1 MHCRVIRKKMMHW
14 NLFFSSTHSSSIT
27 LRFRVWI
34 SKCLHD
40 NDIWIPFLFFFIS
53 SFFSCL
59 ILLHISFHWFDL
71 KVIEHKPYD
80 QKADVFSF
88 GIALWEL
95 LTGEVSI
102 FVSSSKLCS
111 ASSFYSFLVSN
122 VNPLYILF
130 FVTSCLTLTWPHYK
144 QQLVWCR
151 RFVFFPL
158 CG

>member
-1 MHCRVIRKKMMHW
+1 MP
-14 NLFFSSTHSSSIT
+14 LS
-27 LRFRVWI
+27 FRVWI

-40 NDIWIPFLFFFIS
+40 NDIWIPFLFFFL

-59 ILLHISFHWFDL
+59 ILLHISFRWSDL

-102 FVSSSKLCS
+102 FVSSSKL
-111 ASSFYSFLVSN
+111 SFALLHLFICFLSQTLISLLPA
-122 VNPLYILF
+122 NPFYILF

-151 RFVFFPL
+151 RSVSFPL